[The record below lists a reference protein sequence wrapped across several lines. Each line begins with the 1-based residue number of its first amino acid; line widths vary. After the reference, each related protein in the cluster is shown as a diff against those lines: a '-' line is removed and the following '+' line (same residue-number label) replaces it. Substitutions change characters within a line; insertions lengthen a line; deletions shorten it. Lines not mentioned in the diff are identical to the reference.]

1 MSITTMSRSMII
13 LFCLALISCGDEKK
27 QEPQNEA
34 VMQDHRD
41 HEAKSDTVAKPKS
54 LSPHT
59 SAMAMINGAHIHI
72 DYSSPSVRDRI
83 IFGGLV
89 GYNTVW
95 QAGAHKAT
103 WIETDKDLKIDGK
116 ILPAGKYGFF
126 VVPGK
131 ETWKV
136 MFNSKW
142 DQHGKDEYSEAQDV
156 LVTTITPENLASTQ
170 EALTYTVEDKQ
181 NNKGVISLAW
191 EKSKIEIPF
200 EVLVSK
206 K

>member
-1 MSITTMSRSMII
+1 MNKIIITSCI
-13 LFCLALISCGDEKK
+13 ALISLASFSQNEHANHTMNAENK
-27 QEPQNEA
+27 QE
-34 VMQDHRD
+34 
-41 HEAKSDTVAKPKS
+41 STSPKKV

-59 SAMAMINGAHIHI
+59 EAMTMIGDAHIHI
-72 DYSSPSVRDRI
+72 DYSSPSVRNRM

-103 WIETDKDLKIDGK
+103 WIETNKDLKIDGK
-116 ILPAGKYGFF
+116 TLPAGKYGFF

-131 ETWKV
+131 ESWKV

-142 DQHGKDEYSEAQDV
+142 DQHGKDDYNEKEDV
-156 LVTTITPENLASTQ
+156 LVTNVVLKTLDTNQ
-170 EALTYTVEDKQ
+170 ETLTYKIDDKK

-200 EVLVSK
+200 EVVVDK
-206 K
+206 

>member
-1 MSITTMSRSMII
+1 MKKTIITSCI
-13 LFCLALISCGDEKK
+13 ALISIGAYA
-27 QEPQNEA
+27 QNEHSNHTMHSE
-34 VMQDHRD
+34 VNQ
-41 HEAKSDTVAKPKS
+41 ESTTPKKV

-59 SAMAMINGAHIHI
+59 SAMAMVGDAHVHI
-72 DYSSPSVRDRI
+72 DYSSPSVRNRMV
-83 IFGGLV
+83 FGGLV

-103 WIETDKDLKIDGK
+103 WIETNKALKIDGK

-126 VVPGK
+126 VIPGK
-131 ETWKV
+131 ESWKV

-142 DQHGKDEYSEAQDV
+142 DQHGKDEYSETEDV
-156 LVTTITPENLASTQ
+156 LVTTITPEILESNQ
-170 EALTYTVEDKQ
+170 ESLTYMVEDKK

-200 EVLVSK
+200 EVVESEK
-206 K
+206 

>member
-1 MSITTMSRSMII
+1 MKKTIITSFIT
-13 LFCLALISCGDEKK
+13 LISLAAFSQNEHANHNMNSETK
-27 QEPQNEA
+27 QE
-34 VMQDHRD
+34 
-41 HEAKSDTVAKPKS
+41 TTTPKKV

-59 SAMAMINGAHIHI
+59 SAMAMVGDAHVHI
-72 DYSSPSVRDRI
+72 DYSSPSVRNRMV
-83 IFGGLV
+83 FGGLV

-103 WIETDKDLKIDGK
+103 WIETNKALKIDGK

-131 ETWKV
+131 DTWKV
-136 MFNSKW
+136 MFNSNW
-142 DQHGKDEYSEAQDV
+142 DQHGKDEYSEVENV
-156 LVTTITPENLASTQ
+156 LVATINPENLVSIQ
-170 EALTYTVEDKQ
+170 ESLTYKVEDKK

-200 EVLVSK
+200 EVLPN
-206 K
+206 

>member
-1 MSITTMSRSMII
+1 MKKTILTSFIAII
-13 LFCLALISCGDEKK
+13 SLAAFS
-27 QEPQNEA
+27 QNEHA
-34 VMQDHRD
+34 NHNINAETKQD
-41 HEAKSDTVAKPKS
+41 STTPKKV

-59 SAMAMINGAHIHI
+59 SAMAMVGDAHVHI
-72 DYSSPSVRDRI
+72 DYSSPSVRNRMV
-83 IFGGLV
+83 FGGLV

-103 WIETDKDLKIDGK
+103 WIETNKNLKIGGK
-116 ILPAGKYGFF
+116 TLPAGKYGFF
-126 VVPGK
+126 LVPGK
-131 ETWKV
+131 KEWKV

-142 DQHGKDEYSEAQDV
+142 DQHGKDEYSEAEDV
-156 LVTTITPENLASTQ
+156 LVTSVVVKTLDITQ
-170 EALTYTVEDKQ
+170 EVLTYKVNDNK

-191 EKSKIEIPF
+191 ENSKIEIPF

>member
-1 MSITTMSRSMII
+1 MKRSILI
-13 LFCLALISCGDEKK
+13 LLCLALIGCGNEKK
-27 QEPQNEA
+27 QEQQNDVKEP
-34 VMQDHRD
+34 DHQM
-41 HEAKSDTVAKPKS
+41 HSENKSDTVVKTKS

-59 SAMAMINGAHIHI
+59 SVMAMINDAHIHI
-72 DYSSPSVRDRI
+72 DYSSPGVRDRI

-103 WIETDKDLKIDGK
+103 WIETNKDLKIDGK
-116 ILPAGKYGFF
+116 VLPAGKYGFF

-136 MFNSKW
+136 MFNSNW
-142 DQHGKDEYSEAQDV
+142 DQHGKDEYSEAEDV
-156 LVTTITPENLASTQ
+156 LVTTVTPEKLASNQ
-170 EALTYTVEDKQ
+170 EALTYMVEDKK
-181 NNKGVISLAW
+181 NNEGIISLAW
-191 EKSKIEIPF
+191 EKLKIEIPF
-200 EVLVSK
+200 QVLK

>member
-1 MSITTMSRSMII
+1 MKRSILIV
-13 LFCLALISCGDEKK
+13 LGLALISCGNEKK
-27 QEPQNEA
+27 EQQNDVKE
-34 VMQDHRD
+34 QDHQT
-41 HEAKSDTVAKPKS
+41 HSENKSDTDTPAKS

-59 SAMAMINGAHIHI
+59 SAMAMVGDAHIHI
-72 DYSSPSVRDRI
+72 DYSSPSVRNRI
-83 IFGGLV
+83 VFGGLV

-103 WIETDKDLKIDGK
+103 WIETNKDLKIDGK
-116 ILPAGKYGFF
+116 VLPAGKYGFF

-131 ETWKV
+131 ESWKV

-156 LVTTITPENLASTQ
+156 LVTTITPENLASSQ
-170 EALTYTVEDKQ
+170 EALTYIVEDKK

-200 EVLVSK
+200 EVLISK

>member
-1 MSITTMSRSMII
+1 MKKTIITTCI
-13 LFCLALISCGDEKK
+13 ALLSLSAIAQNDHSKHDMNSESKSESNTPKK
-27 QEPQNEA
+27 
-34 VMQDHRD
+34 V
-41 HEAKSDTVAKPKS
+41 

-59 SAMAMINGAHIHI
+59 TAMAMVGDAHVHI
-72 DYSSPSVRDRI
+72 DYSSPSVRDRMV
-83 IFGGLV
+83 FGGLV
-89 GYNTVW
+89 GYNSVW

-103 WIETDKDLKIDGK
+103 WIETNKALKIDGK
-116 ILPAGKYGFF
+116 ILPAGKYSFF

-142 DQHGKDEYSEAQDV
+142 DQHGKDEYSETENV
-156 LVTTITPENLASTQ
+156 LVATINPESLESIQ
-170 EALTYTVEDKQ
+170 ESLIYTVEDKKK
-181 NNKGVISLAW
+181 NKGVISLAW

-200 EVLVSK
+200 EVITTK